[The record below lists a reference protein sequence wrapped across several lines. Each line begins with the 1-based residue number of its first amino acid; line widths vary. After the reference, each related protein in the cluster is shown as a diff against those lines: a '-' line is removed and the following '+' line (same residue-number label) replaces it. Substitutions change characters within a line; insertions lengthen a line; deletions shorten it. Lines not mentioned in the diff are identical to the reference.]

1 MTNKNSFVVNF
12 TGEAEVYWKTA
23 LAAGLIPEFMHAS
36 IVCITNSSES
46 LIFVW
51 FGSETLNDY
60 EWIPLNPGDWE
71 SVWGSYIFDLKA
83 AWATTGT
90 IRAKVLW
97 GWAGRLSFW
106 VI

>member
-12 TGEAEVYWKTA
+12 TDEAEVYWKEA
-23 LAAGLIPEFMHAS
+23 LKNWLIPDFMHAS
-36 IVCITNSSES
+36 IVCITNCFTK

-71 SVWGSYIFDLKA
+71 SVWWSFTFDLKA
-83 AWATTGT
+83 ASATTWS
-90 IRAKVLW
+90 IRAKVLGW
-97 GWAGRLSFW
+97 WAGKLSFW
-106 VI
+106 VV